1 MEQSLSLMH
10 GLLEVLA
17 LPQVGLPAV
26 FLASLISASL
36 IPIAAEPVVF
46 GYVALSP
53 GMFWPGVLAASAGS
67 SLGGVSLYLMG
78 WAARRAMDG
87 WNQRRDRGGSGAP
100 RALAVPGLAGR
111 TLARHIKGRWARYA
125 QSWVNRLGPSAL
137 LLCWVPGI
145 GDPLCLV
152 AGWLRL
158 GFWSSLAF
166 MVVAKFLRT
175 LILTAF
181 LLWAADHLS
190 GYI

>member
-26 FLASLISASL
+26 FLASLVAASL
-36 IPIAAEPVVF
+36 IPMAAEPVVF

-53 GMFWPGVLAASAGS
+53 EMFWPGVLAASAGS
-67 SLGGVSLYLMG
+67 ILGGVSLYATG
-78 WAARRAMDG
+78 WAVRRAIDR
-87 WNQRRDRGGSGAP
+87 WNRRRDRDGADVP
-100 RALAVPGLAGR
+100 RATVVPGLAGR
-111 TLARHIKGRWARYA
+111 ILARHIKGRWARHA
-125 QSWVNRLGPSAL
+125 QAWVDRLGPSAL

-158 GFWSSLAF
+158 GFWPSLAC
-166 MVVAKFLRT
+166 MIAAKFLRT
-175 LILTAF
+175 LILTIF
-181 LLWAADHLS
+181 LLWAAGSLS
-190 GYI
+190 GYV

>member
-10 GLLEVLA
+10 GLLELLA
-17 LPQVGLPAV
+17 LPEVGLPAV
-26 FLASLISASL
+26 FLASLIAASL
-36 IPIAAEPVVF
+36 IPIAAEPVVV

-67 SLGGVSLYLMG
+67 ILGGASLYAMG
-78 WAARRAMDG
+78 WAARRGMDA
-87 WNQRRDRGGSGAP
+87 WNQRRDRDSPEAP
-100 RALAVPGLAGR
+100 QAIAVPGLAGR
-111 TLARHIKGRWARYA
+111 ILARHIKGRWARQA
-125 QSWVNRLGPSAL
+125 QAWVARLGPSAL

-158 GFWSSLAF
+158 RFWPSLAC
-166 MVVAKFLRT
+166 MVVVKFLRT
-175 LILTAF
+175 LILTIF
-181 LLWAADHLS
+181 LLWAADQLS